1 MLNLVSIKYKL
12 ILGISLA
19 AQNFLLYKALLRVLY
34 GKYGTEMRNEWARG
48 KTECYNYFVLRPVFK
63 CQIFLIP

>member
-12 ILGISLA
+12 ILVISLA

-34 GKYGTEMRNEWARG
+34 GNDGMEMSGQETNWHKA
-48 KTECYNYFVLRPVFK
+48 KQSAIIILS
-63 CQIFLIP
+63 